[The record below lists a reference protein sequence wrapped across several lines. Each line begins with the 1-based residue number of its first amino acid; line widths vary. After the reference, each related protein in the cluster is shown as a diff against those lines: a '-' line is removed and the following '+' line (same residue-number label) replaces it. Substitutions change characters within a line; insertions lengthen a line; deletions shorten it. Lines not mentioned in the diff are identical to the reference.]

1 MDVIQKDQTVEKVYS
16 VNINLLKVNIETLEK
31 RCVICWKV
39 IITHQ
44 NDVLL
49 TWSIFLTFFQYSH
62 CSLQTSINVS
72 WVFCQIFLYLLA
84 FKSTNLSSNLTYFV
98 ESSCFRTIVTASLS
112 IKQKITFRFSFP
124 ATTFSSQFSHK
135 HNYNEPYCQELTII
149 Y

>member
-49 TWSIFLTFFQYSH
+49 TWSIFLTFF
-62 CSLQTSINVS
+62 
-72 WVFCQIFLYLLA
+72 
-84 FKSTNLSSNLTYFV
+84 
-98 ESSCFRTIVTASLS
+98 
-112 IKQKITFRFSFP
+112 
-124 ATTFSSQFSHK
+124 
-135 HNYNEPYCQELTII
+135 
-149 Y
+149 